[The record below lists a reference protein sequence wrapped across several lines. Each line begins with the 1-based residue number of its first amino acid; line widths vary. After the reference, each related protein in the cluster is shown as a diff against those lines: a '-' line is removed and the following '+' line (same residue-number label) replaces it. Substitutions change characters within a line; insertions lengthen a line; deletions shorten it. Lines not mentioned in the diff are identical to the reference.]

1 MLHNSKTFTL
11 KPLIA
16 ALAFAPGLV
25 IADNQL
31 SQIVVTA
38 NNTEQTQRSVT
49 ANMHVITREEIE
61 VKQYQTLTDAL
72 VSVPGVSFGVNGGR
86 GHAANVYIRGSNRVL
101 VLLNGTP
108 LNDPSSIA
116 NTVNFESLQL
126 DDIER
131 IEIVRGAQSAIWGA
145 NAAAG
150 VINIITQKATRQGS
164 ARVGLTLGD
173 NGYSQLSTALKLV
186 GEDVDASYHFNNTKT
201 DGFTQLKP
209 FKANQNNFE
218 RDGYEQTDISLAI
231 GLNPTQRQRIETFV
245 KQTIMDADF
254 DSQFAPDKPNDS
266 DSNRQVKSTIRQLS
280 YQLRHNLFELTSQ
293 VSETEIERTEG
304 VGFNYLGK
312 QDQKSLQIQSRYRQ
326 DDSTQISIVQ
336 SNTSSDQNDI
346 TVNNTALSLFNQN
359 QFGKLTLN
367 QALRYDQFNEFKN
380 KTTGRVGAAYAINQ
394 HTKLSSNMGTAYT
407 APSLYQLSYGSTK
420 DLKPEET
427 RDWDIRIETYGF
439 GISYFNSEI
448 HDMIEYEAIGNWG
461 DPDYDDYFYNLAG
474 KSKFS
479 GWEID
484 YSRNLNPINT
494 LLSLQYSQLKA
505 KDDQGKTLARR
516 PEQSASIDL
525 RFYGLKDTQVNWHTR
540 YIGTKY
546 DYRNDGTQ
554 QIGRYFISDL
564 SVNYTVNN
572 HISLHAK
579 VKNLFDEDYT
589 DAVEN
594 ATGSTPDIVYA
605 NGGRQFFIGIRAQL

>member
-1 MLHNSKTFTL
+1 MLYNPKTRTL
-11 KPLIA
+11 KPLFA
-16 ALAFAPGLV
+16 ALAVLPGLV
-25 IADNQL
+25 VADNQL

-38 NNTEQTQRSVT
+38 NNTEQTQDTVT

-61 VKQYQTLTDAL
+61 ARQYQTLTDAL
-72 VSVPGVSFGVNGGR
+72 TSVPSVTFGVNGGR

-101 VLLNGTP
+101 VLLNGIP

-131 IEIVRGAQSAIWGA
+131 IEIIRGAQSAIWGA

-150 VINIITQKATRQGS
+150 VINIITQKATSQGS
-164 ARVGLTLGD
+164 ARAGLILGN
-173 NGYSQLSTALKLV
+173 NGYSQLSTSLQLV

-201 DGFTQLKP
+201 DGVTQLKP
-209 FKANQNNFE
+209 FKTNQNNFE
-218 RDGYEQTDISLAI
+218 RDGYEQTDVSLAI
-231 GLNPTQRQRIETFV
+231 GLNPTQQQRIETFV
-245 KQTIMDADF
+245 KQTTMDADF
-254 DSQFAPDKPNDS
+254 DSQFATDKSNDS
-266 DSNRQVKSTIRQLS
+266 ESTRQVKSTIRQLS
-280 YQLRHNLFELTSQ
+280 YQLRSNHFELTSK

-304 VGFNYLGK
+304 GGFNYLGK
-312 QDQKSLQIQSRYRQ
+312 QDQKSLQLQKHYRQ
-326 DDSTQISIVQ
+326 YDSTQISIAQ
-336 SNTSSDQNDI
+336 SNTSSDQNDLN
-346 TVNNTALSLFNQN
+346 VNNTALNLFNQN
-359 QFGKLTLN
+359 QFGKFTLN

-394 HTKLSSNMGTAYT
+394 HTKLSSNIGTAYT
-407 APSLYQLSYGSTK
+407 APSLYQLTYGSTK
-420 DLKPEET
+420 NLRPEET
-427 RDWDIRIETYGF
+427 KDWDIRIDTYGF

-448 HDMIEYEAIGNWG
+448 HDMIEYQAIGNWG

-479 GWEID
+479 GWELD
-484 YSRNLNPINT
+484 YSRDLRPINT

-505 KDDQGKTLARR
+505 KDDQGVTLARR
-516 PEQSASIDL
+516 PKQTAALDL
-525 RFYGLKDTQVNWHTR
+525 QFYGIHATKINWHTR

-554 QIGRYFISDL
+554 QIGQYFVSDL
-564 SVNYTVNN
+564 TVNFTVNN

-579 VKNLFDEDYT
+579 VKNLFNEDYT
-589 DAVEN
+589 DAVES
-594 ATGSTPDIVYA
+594 AKDTTPTTVYA
-605 NGGRQFFIGIRAQL
+605 NGGQQFFIGIRANL